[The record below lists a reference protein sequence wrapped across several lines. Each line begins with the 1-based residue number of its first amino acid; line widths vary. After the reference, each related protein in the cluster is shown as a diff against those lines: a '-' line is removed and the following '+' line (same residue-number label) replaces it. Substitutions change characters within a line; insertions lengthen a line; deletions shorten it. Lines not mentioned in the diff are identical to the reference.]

1 MPVFGLPSLEKP
13 RKYSNSHQTTYLYIL
28 RCPNS
33 SLRVLGRP
41 SYVVFM
47 GESEKINSLE
57 SLFLS
62 CHLLCVPN
70 KAQMLHLCLTIS
82 SIVETLHKN
91 CLCIQIKN
99 KNLFQHHCVHLHSQ
113 KENRRHKPVMRN
125 YWLVPKNSTSR
136 PTPQCIFA
144 LTNMSLCA
152 SASSPVDLLEA
163 LRLISVTMSRDTWV
177 VNCSR
182 SENFSIMLLG
192 GAFPNT

>member
-1 MPVFGLPSLEKP
+1 MVLTLESLTGVTFAALSVIFQPACKKKKKKMPVFGLPSLEKP

-91 CLCIQIKN
+91 CLCI
-99 KNLFQHHCVHLHSQ
+99 
-113 KENRRHKPVMRN
+113 
-125 YWLVPKNSTSR
+125 
-136 PTPQCIFA
+136 
-144 LTNMSLCA
+144 
-152 SASSPVDLLEA
+152 
-163 LRLISVTMSRDTWV
+163 
-177 VNCSR
+177 
-182 SENFSIMLLG
+182 
-192 GAFPNT
+192 